1 MSDSTRKANTED
13 DRTERLDMLRQLDD
27 WLQMPMIFLSF
38 FWLVL
43 LIFEFVWGS
52 IRLFEIFGTI
62 IWIVFIAEFL
72 VRLTLAPEK
81 RAFLRGNWLTI
92 IALAV
97 PAVRLLRAFRI
108 LRVARATRGLRLVR
122 AVGAAN
128 RGMNALRASM
138 GRRGLGYVLGA
149 TVLVAL
155 LGAAGM
161 LAFEPA
167 SEVEGGFKSYGDA
180 LWWTGMLLT
189 TIGSAFW
196 PQTVEGRLLC
206 FMLSIYGMTVFGYI
220 TASLASFFIGQ
231 EAKAKESDVAGVH
244 DIAELTRAITLW
256 RSELRQAGLERRAE

>member
-1 MSDSTRKANTED
+1 MSDSTKKADRED
-13 DRTERLDMLRQLDD
+13 DQTERTDALEQLDD
-27 WLQMPMIFLSF
+27 WLQTPMIFLSF
-38 FWLVL
+38 VWLVL
-43 LIFEFVWGS
+43 LIVEFVWGN

-81 RAFLRGNWLTI
+81 AAFLRGNWITV
-92 IALAV
+92 IALVV
-97 PAVRLLRAFRI
+97 PAVRLLRVFRI
-108 LRVARATRGLRLVR
+108 FRVARAARGLRLLRV
-122 AVGAAN
+122 VGAAN
-128 RGMNALRASM
+128 RGMNALRTSL

-149 TVLVAL
+149 TVVVAL

-167 SEVEGGFKSYGDA
+167 AEVEGGFKGYGDS
-180 LWWTGMLLT
+180 LWWTAMLLT

-206 FMLSIYGMTVFGYI
+206 FILSLYGMTVFGYI

-231 EAKAKESDVAGVH
+231 EAMAKGSDVAGAH
-244 DIAELTRAITLW
+244 DIAELKREITLW
-256 RSELRQAGLERRAE
+256 RSELRKTGYGSH

>member
-1 MSDSTRKANTED
+1 MSDSTRKADSED
-13 DRTERLDMLRQLDD
+13 DRTERLDMLRELED
-27 WLQMPMIFLSF
+27 WLQTPMIFLSF

-43 LIFEFVWGS
+43 LIVELVWGS
-52 IRLFEIFGTI
+52 IRLFETFGTI
-62 IWIVFIAEFL
+62 IWVIFIAEFM
-72 VRLTLAPEK
+72 VRLTLAPGK
-81 RAFLRGNWLTI
+81 LAFLRSNWLTI

-97 PAVRLLRAFRI
+97 PAVRLLRAFR
-108 LRVARATRGLRLVR
+108 LFRVARAARGVRLVR
-122 AVGAAN
+122 VVGAAN
-128 RGMNALRASM
+128 RGINALRKSL
-138 GRRGLGYVLGA
+138 GRRGLGYVLG
-149 TVLVAL
+149 TTLLVAL

-206 FMLSIYGMTVFGYI
+206 FILSIYGMTVFGYI

-244 DIAELTRAITLW
+244 DIAELRREVILW
-256 RSELRQAGLERRAE
+256 RSEQRQAGPEQPPG